1 MRVEI
6 FATLWFMIRIPNSVL
21 RVLRPINYYRFLLW
35 KVKIFQI
42 SFYSMILNRRL
53 SKSGQKG
60 LFLDCG
66 SNIGQGFEFFREYY
80 PIKNYDYVLFEPN
93 PYCFEELSKKYAGL
107 TDSGVQLKNLAVGV
121 NNGSID
127 FYGLEE
133 EKGGIYSVGG
143 TVLPEHNSKKFGT
156 SSSVSLKVQSIN
168 FSEFLADLLKRNVY
182 TSVILKLDIEG
193 GEYPVLD
200 TLCSEGLL
208 SKFEIIYVEFHS
220 QYMRPDL
227 ASYYID
233 KEKDFLK
240 YAKKIGTKV
249 VKWI

>member
-1 MRVEI
+1 MARS
-6 FATLWFMIRIPNSVL
+6 PNSVL
-21 RVLRPINYYRFLLW
+21 RVLRPMNYFRFLLW
-35 KVKIFQI
+35 RVKILQI
-42 SFYSMILNRRL
+42 SFHSRNLNRRIYR
-53 SKSGQKG
+53 SGQKG

-66 SNIGQGFEFFREYY
+66 SNLGQGFEFFRKYY
-80 PIKNYDYVLFEPN
+80 PNNNYDYVLFEPN
-93 PYCFEELSKKYAGL
+93 PYCFQELSKKYAGL
-107 TDSGVQLKNLAVGV
+107 SDSGVQLRNLAVGI

-143 TVLPEHNSKKFGT
+143 TVLPEHNSKKYGT

-168 FSEFLADLLKRNVY
+168 FSEFLVDILKKYVY
-182 TSVILKLDIEG
+182 TAVILKLDIEG

-200 TLCSEGLL
+200 ALRSEGLL
-208 SKFEIIYVEFHS
+208 SNFETIYVEFHS
-220 QYMRPDL
+220 QYIRPDL

-240 YAKKIGTKV
+240 YAKKIGTRV
-249 VKWI
+249 VQWI